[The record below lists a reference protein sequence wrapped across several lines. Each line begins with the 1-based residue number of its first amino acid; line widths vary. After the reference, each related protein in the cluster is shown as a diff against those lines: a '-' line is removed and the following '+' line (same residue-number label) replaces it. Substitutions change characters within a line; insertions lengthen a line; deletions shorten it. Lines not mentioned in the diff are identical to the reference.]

1 MPSFQRFLRVLP
13 AFRPLAGG
21 LILSIALAAH
31 GAAGEQPAPPGDA
44 DTEVAALVAEAQ
56 AKNPDLIAVRQ
67 EAAAAGAR
75 VRPAG
80 ALPDPM
86 LSVSYE
92 NDGAAPSLGTEP
104 MTRLAFAAQQA
115 FPFPGK
121 LGLAERIA
129 KADAARVA
137 TRPERVV
144 LTLEGAVRRSYAD
157 LLEAREEIRLVDEQ
171 IETWRDIE
179 GVIRAR
185 YAAGMGTQQ
194 DILRAQSEGTR
205 LLQQRRRDE
214 AAEKTAA
221 SDLRRSLFRPP
232 DSPLPTTG
240 RLVVGAMPFVPA
252 GERILAQ
259 ALEITPELKEAA
271 LAKER
276 AKLAADLAHRNL
288 RPDFVASAAYMNR
301 GSLPLM
307 WSAAVGVSI
316 PLWAGEKQR
325 PLIVEAESLFESA
338 SARET
343 SLRRQIQALTEERLI
358 RIDSLAA
365 EAKLD
370 AEGILVQDR
379 LSVDAAL
386 ASYRTGSVPFVTVL
400 EALGTYFSDRRAAV
414 SRLASLIRA
423 KADLYEF
430 TVDRSSQA
438 PMTSTAAAA
447 VASAG
452 PKMQESR

>member
-1 MPSFQRFLRVLP
+1 MFQ
-13 AFRPLAGG
+13 AFRAPRTRIDFRRIGGALILLLFLAGR
-21 LILSIALAAH
+21 IAPAA
-31 GAAGEQPAPPGDA
+31 EPATPDDA
-44 DTEVAALVAEAQ
+44 SAEVAALVEEALQ
-56 AKNPDLIAVRQ
+56 KNPELIAARQ
-67 EAAAAGAR
+67 EATASAAR
-75 VRPAG
+75 VSPAG

-86 LSVSYE
+86 VTVGYE

-121 LGLAERIA
+121 LGLAREVAR
-129 KADAARVA
+129 ADAARA
-137 TRPERVV
+137 GTRPERVALALAAGV
-144 LTLEGAVRRSYAD
+144 KRAYAD

-171 IETWRDIE
+171 LETWRAIE
-179 GVIRAR
+179 AVIRAR

-194 DILRAQSEGTR
+194 DILRAQSERTR
-205 LLQQRRRDE
+205 LLQQRLRDE
-214 AAEKTAA
+214 ASESRALAT
-221 SDLRRSLFRPP
+221 LRGLLFRAAAAPI
-232 DSPLPTTG
+232 PTAG
-240 RLVVGAMPFVPA
+240 RLQAGRLPAVPA
-252 GERILAQ
+252 PADILTRAFE
-259 ALEITPELKEAA
+259 ATPELKDAIF
-271 LAKER
+271 AKER
-276 AKLAADLAHRNL
+276 AKLSAELARRNL

-301 GSLPLM
+301 GGLPLM

-316 PLWAGEKQR
+316 PLWARERQR

-386 ASYRTGSVPFVTVL
+386 SSYRTGSVPFVTVL
-400 EALGTYFSDRRAAV
+400 EALGTYFSDRRAAA

-423 KADLYEF
+423 EADLYEF
-430 TVDRSSQA
+430 SLDRSA
-438 PMTSTAAAA
+438 PSNMPSTTASASSTA
-447 VASAG
+447 S
-452 PKMQESR
+452 PKM

>member
-1 MPSFQRFLRVLP
+1 MFQDFRGLRARVDS
-13 AFRPLAGG
+13 RRIAGT
-21 LILSIALAAH
+21 LILFFLMSGRSAPGSEPVRPDDA
-31 GAAGEQPAPPGDA
+31 GA
-44 DTEVAALVAEAQ
+44 EVAALVAEALQ
-56 AKNPDLIAVRQ
+56 KNAELIAARQ
-67 EAAAAGAR
+67 EAAAAAAR
-75 VRPAG
+75 VGPAG

-86 LSVSYE
+86 VTVGYE
-92 NDGAAPSLGTEP
+92 NEGAAPSLGTEP
-104 MTRLAFAAQQA
+104 MTRLAFVAQQA

-121 LGLAERIA
+121 LGLARDVA
-129 KADAARVA
+129 KADAARA
-137 TRPERVV
+137 GTRPERVALSLAAGV
-144 LTLEGAVRRSYAD
+144 KRAYAD

-171 IETWRDIE
+171 LETWRDIE

-194 DILRAQSEGTR
+194 DILRAQSERTR

-214 AAEKTAA
+214 ASESRALAA
-221 SDLRRSLFRPP
+221 LRGLLFRAPEAP
-232 DSPLPTTG
+232 IPTAG
-240 RLVVGAMPFVPA
+240 RLSGGLIPA
-252 GERILAQ
+252 APAAADILAR
-259 ALEITPELKEAA
+259 ALEVTPELKDAA

-276 AKLAADLAHRNL
+276 AKLAAELARRNL

-301 GSLPLM
+301 GGLPLM

-325 PLIVEAESLFESA
+325 PLIVEADSLFESA

-343 SLRRQIQALTEERLI
+343 SLCRQIQALTEERLI

-365 EAKLD
+365 EATLD

-386 ASYRTGSVPFVTVL
+386 ASYRTGSVPFVSVL
-400 EALGTYFSDRRAAV
+400 EALGTFFSDRRAAV

-423 KADLYEF
+423 EADLHEF
-430 TVDRSSQA
+430 SLDRSAQ
-438 PMTSTAAAA
+438 TSMASPTAGTAGS
-447 VASAG
+447 AS
-452 PKMQESR
+452 PKV

>member
-1 MPSFQRFLRVLP
+1 MLLAPRAPRARIHIRRIAGPMALMFAFAASVAPASEPLRP
-13 AFRPLAGG
+13 D
-21 LILSIALAAH
+21 
-31 GAAGEQPAPPGDA
+31 DA
-44 DTEVAALVAEAQ
+44 EIAALVAEALE
-56 AKNPDLIAVRQ
+56 KNPEIAAARG
-67 EAAAAGAR
+67 EAAAATSR
-75 VRPAG
+75 VGPAG

-86 LSVSYE
+86 ITIGYE
-92 NDGAAPSLGTEP
+92 NDGVAPSLGTEP
-104 MTRLAFAAQQA
+104 MTRLAFVAQQA
-115 FPFPGK
+115 IPFPGK
-121 LGLAERIA
+121 LGLAREVA
-129 KADAARVA
+129 KADAARA
-137 TRPERVV
+137 GTRPERVALSV
-144 LTLEGAVRRSYAD
+144 AAGVRRAYAD

-179 GVIRAR
+179 AVIRAR

-194 DILRAQSEGTR
+194 DILRAQSERTR

-214 AAEKTAA
+214 SSEDRALAV
-221 SDLRRSLFRPP
+221 LRGLLYRPP
-232 DSPLPTTG
+232 GAPIPTAR
-240 RLVVGAMPFVPA
+240 RLSAVPVPA
-252 GERILAQ
+252 SPAAGETLAR
-259 ALEITPELKEAA
+259 AFDVTPELKDAI

-276 AKLAADLAHRNL
+276 AKLASALARRNL

-301 GSLPLM
+301 GNLPLM

-325 PLIVEAESLFESA
+325 PLIAEADSLFESA

-400 EALGTYFSDRRAAV
+400 EALGTYFADRRAAA

-423 KADLYEF
+423 EADLYEF
-430 TVDRSSQA
+430 SVGQSAPA
-438 PMTSTAAAA
+438 PMAWTTAP
-447 VASAG
+447 ASASASPG
-452 PKMQESR
+452 L

>member
-1 MPSFQRFLRVLP
+1 MFQTSRAPR
-13 AFRPLAGG
+13 ARIDSRRIAGA
-21 LILSIALAAH
+21 LILQFVLAARIGPAAEPATPDDA
-31 GAAGEQPAPPGDA
+31 GA
-44 DTEVAALVAEAQ
+44 EVAALVAEALR
-56 AKNPDLIAVRQ
+56 KNPDVLAARQ
-67 EAAAAGAR
+67 EAAAAAAR
-75 VRPAG
+75 VGPAG
-80 ALPDPM
+80 ALPDPT
-86 LSVSYE
+86 VVVGYE
-92 NDGAAPSLGTEP
+92 NDGVAPSLGTEP

-115 FPFPGK
+115 IPFPGK
-121 LGLAERIA
+121 LGLARDVA
-129 KADAARVA
+129 KADAARA
-137 TRPERVV
+137 RTRPERVA
-144 LTLEGAVRRSYAD
+144 LGLAAGVRRAYAD
-157 LLEAREEIRLVDEQ
+157 LLESREEVRLVDEQ

-179 GVIRAR
+179 AVIRAR

-194 DILRAQSEGTR
+194 DILRAQSERTR

-214 AAEKTAA
+214 ASEYRALAV
-221 SDLRRSLFRPP
+221 LRGLLFRPP
-232 DSPLPTTG
+232 DAPIPTAG
-240 RLVVGAMPFVPA
+240 RLTAAPVPSA
-252 GERILAQ
+252 PASAEILAM
-259 ALEITPELKEAA
+259 ALDATPELKDAA

-276 AKLAADLAHRNL
+276 AKLASELARRNM

-301 GSLPLM
+301 GGLPLM
-307 WSAAVGVSI
+307 WSAAVGVSV

-325 PLIVEAESLFESA
+325 PLILEADSLFESA

-370 AEGILVQDR
+370 AEGVLVQDR

-423 KADLYEF
+423 EADLYEF
-430 TVDRSSQA
+430 SIDRGA
-438 PMTSTAAAA
+438 PVPTTSTTAAAA
-447 VASAG
+447 ATAG
-452 PKMQESR
+452 PRM